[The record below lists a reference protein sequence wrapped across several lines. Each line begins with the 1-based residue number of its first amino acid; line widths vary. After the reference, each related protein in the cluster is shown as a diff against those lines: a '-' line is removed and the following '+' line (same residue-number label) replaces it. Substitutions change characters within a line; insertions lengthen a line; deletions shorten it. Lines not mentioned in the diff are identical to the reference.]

1 MTNQTSEI
9 RLPPH
14 SLEAEQALLGCIL
27 IENSAI
33 SKIISQVQ
41 PDSFYKPA
49 HSKIFKVMLDLF
61 EENET
66 IDTITVVDRLQKDGE
81 LENIGGAF
89 YISSLSTE
97 TASSENVEYY
107 GKIVSDKSTLRNII
121 LTSIDLSTLAYEA
134 QSDVTAILD
143 KAEQKLFELSQN
155 FSRGG
160 FIQIE
165 EMLHNVLDKWG
176 NHKRGQ
182 FLGVATGFKELDK
195 KLSGFQKSDLVILA
209 GRPSMGKTALA
220 LSMARNAAVEHNLKI
235 GLFSLEMSCSQ
246 LTERLI
252 TAEAKVDSHLVRD
265 GRLPSKDWKKL
276 SKAAGSLAKAQIF
289 IDDSADMNIMEL
301 RAKAR
306 RLKAEKNIDCI
317 FIDYLQLLNVPGRT
331 ESRQQE
337 ISFISR
343 SLKALAKDLD
353 IPVIALSQLSRAL
366 EARQDKRPMMSDL
379 RESGAIEQDADVVL
393 FVYRP
398 IVYSKKEEDEG
409 RGEII
414 ISKHRN
420 GPTGIIDVA
429 FVDKYARFE
438 NIDLHANEYYT
449 DNFPG

>member
-1 MTNQTSEI
+1 MTDQNSEV
-9 RLPPH
+9 RLPPQ
-14 SLEAEQALLGCIL
+14 SVEAEQALLGCIL

-33 SKIISQVQ
+33 SKVVGMLE
-41 PDSFYKPA
+41 PESFYKPA
-49 HSKIFKVMLDLF
+49 HSKIYNVMLGLF
-61 EENET
+61 EENEK
-66 IDTITVVDRLQKDGE
+66 IDTITVVDRLQKSGE
-81 LENIGGAF
+81 LENVGGA
-89 YISSLSTE
+89 YYVTGLSTE

-121 LTSIDLSTLAYEA
+121 STSIDLSTLAYEGK
-134 QSDVTAILD
+134 SEVTAILD

-155 FSRGG
+155 FTRGG
-160 FIQIE
+160 FVQIE
-165 EMLHNVLDKWG
+165 DMLHNVLDKWG
-176 NHKRGQ
+176 NHKKGQ
-182 FLGVATGFKELDK
+182 FLGVASGFSDLDK

-220 LSMARNAAVEHNLKI
+220 LSMARNAAVDHNMKI
-235 GLFSLEMSCSQ
+235 GVFSLEMSCAQ

-265 GRLPSKDWKKL
+265 GRLPAKDWKKL
-276 SKAAGSLAKAQIF
+276 SKAAGSLAKAQIY
-289 IDDSADMNIMEL
+289 IDDSADLNIMEL

-306 RLKAEKNIDCI
+306 RLKAEKDIDAI

-409 RGEII
+409 QGEII

-420 GPTGIIDVA
+420 GPTGIINVT
-429 FVDKYARFE
+429 FFDKYARFE
-438 NIDLHANEYYT
+438 NVDIHADKYYNEY
-449 DNFPG
+449 PG